1 MLPMLGQ
8 ADEIHPVLMFE
19 NEKRS
24 HSAADS
30 SLAFSAMGK
39 DFRIHLT
46 RSPLLS
52 ARLSQHEQ
60 LPELL
65 QGTVEGYDNSWAR
78 ISISNGE
85 PSGYIWL
92 ENQLYQL
99 TLSSQLSINMPDRA
113 KPTSK
118 WVLVQPDDL
127 PNMRMASG
135 NPGDKAVTRAI
146 KIGIVIDTQFD
157 LWHQGR
163 GLAKALEIINGVDGL
178 YQQQLGVA
186 VVIDSILELN
196 TLDTDPLLQIEGTL
210 EEVLLGFRR
219 YRSMRPDLIGS
230 VSLVHLFSGHRDAEN
245 IVGLG
250 WIDTVCRTDGYDLSV
265 STPFAFDVL
274 LSAHEIA
281 HNLGALHDDDPRCEG
296 SVLNNDTLM
305 VSTLNSNTTATLSN
319 CSLNNIRPAI
329 GRSCNL
335 DNIDLAHELRSIP
348 IINERLG
355 RTVVLKVSNMDA
367 QRTARRVETR
377 TEFPNGTNL
386 SGVPASCTLD
396 QGALVCTHTDIPAFG
411 ESSLSLT
418 ASFPDEQ
425 NRRITSTIQLNS
437 LSDINQLNNRVS
449 IDALEII
456 PGQEI
461 AQADSTQNGA
471 GAGSSTSALGRIDYL
486 LLLILITV
494 CGRYTRRT

>member
-1 MLPMLGQ
+1 MVSL
-8 ADEIHPVLMFE
+8 ADEIYPVTLYE
-19 NEKRS
+19 SEKRS
-24 HSAADS
+24 HKAADS

-39 DFRIHLT
+39 DFRINLT
-46 RSPLLS
+46 RSPLFS
-52 ARLSQHEQ
+52 AHIAQPTQ
-60 LPELL
+60 LPDLL

-78 ISISNGE
+78 ISMNNGE

-99 TLSSQLSINMPDRA
+99 TLSSQLTASLLDRT

-118 WVLVQPDDL
+118 WVLYQPDDL
-127 PNMRMASG
+127 PSMRMAT
-135 NPGDKAVTRAI
+135 GDPINKAVTRAI
-146 KIGIVIDTQFD
+146 KIGVVIDTQFD

-210 EEVLLGFRR
+210 EDVLLGFRR
-219 YRSMRPDLIGS
+219 YRSMRPDLINS

-250 WIDTVCRTDGYDLSV
+250 WIDTVCRTDGYDLSI

-274 LSAHEIA
+274 LAAHEIA

-296 SVLNNDTLM
+296 SVANNNTLM
-305 VSTLNSNTTATLSN
+305 VSTLNSNTTASMSN

-329 GRSCNL
+329 SRSCNL
-335 DNIDLAHELRSIP
+335 DNIDLAHEVRSIP
-348 IINERLG
+348 IANDRLER
-355 RTVVLKVSNMDA
+355 TIVLNVSNTDA
-367 QRTARRVETR
+367 QRTARRVDTR

-386 SGVPASCTLD
+386 SSVPISCALD
-396 QGALVCTHTDIPAFG
+396 QGALVCTHTDIPALG
-411 ESSLSLT
+411 ESNLSLV

-425 NRRITSTIQLNS
+425 NLRIISTIQLSN

-449 IDALEII
+449 IDALEIV

-461 AQADSTQNGA
+461 AQADSPQTGSSA
-471 GAGSSTSALGRIDYL
+471 GASSGAFGRIDYL
-486 LLLILITV
+486 LLFILIAV
-494 CGRYTRRT
+494 LRSRYVRRV